1 MQQEKRKQ
9 GTVDLQAHGIFR
21 TAEIVLELQMLL
33 DPFEEQLDLPALLV
47 ECSDL
52 LGASFE
58 VIGDQDQV
66 GLVAIAVDPIR
77 RTSCPK

>member
-1 MQQEKRKQ
+1 MPPVGMQQEKRKQ

-52 LGASFE
+52 LGASFGFYP
-58 VIGDQDQV
+58 VSTDG
-66 GLVAIAVDPIR
+66 
-77 RTSCPK
+77 

>member
-1 MQQEKRKQ
+1 
-9 GTVDLQAHGIFR
+9 
-21 TAEIVLELQMLL
+21 MLL

-58 VIGDQDQV
+58 RSKT
-66 GLVAIAVDPIR
+66 VD
-77 RTSCPK
+77 